1 MARVYACLLPA
12 VSTTVWKGVK
22 VRKATVATNAGRGVY
37 PEYGGNVAVD
47 WSNLPCPVLLPYW
60 GHETVVKHERDL
72 KALRAVLTGNFECV
86 TVRELQQRH
95 GGQWFAHGEL
105 YAVKDASGRSTTL
118 PLKAVT
124 MLLQVSWKDGYCS
137 YLLTDKAWV

>member
-1 MARVYACLLPA
+1 MARVYALLLPL

-22 VRKATVATNAGRGVY
+22 VRKASVAANAGRGVY

-47 WSNLPCPVLLPYW
+47 WSNLPCPVVLPYW

-105 YAVKDASGRSTTL
+105 YAVKDASGRST
-118 PLKAVT
+118 PSLKRRLCCCRSHGKTAT
-124 MLLQVSWKDGYCS
+124 AAIY
-137 YLLTDKAWV
+137 